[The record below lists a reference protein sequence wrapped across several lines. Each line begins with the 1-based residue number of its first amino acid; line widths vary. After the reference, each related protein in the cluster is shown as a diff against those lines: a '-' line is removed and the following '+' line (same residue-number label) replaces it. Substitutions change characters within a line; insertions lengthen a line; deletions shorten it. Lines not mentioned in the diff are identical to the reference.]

1 MKKISYKALLQH
13 FSKRG
18 HAYSWATSQDWGKWE
33 DLEPSLQEPLRHNLT
48 PPTPHAQDLE
58 LGTNGAV
65 SSEHIVKMALVPD
78 EQQRKL
84 SIKCLHWGSV
94 WKEGGSL
101 LCSQPGVGVREP
113 WCWGF
118 LASRQQPQQKAART
132 ESQGTALTKS
142 VTQRPPPAQF
152 PLLFCARSFDPHDME
167 VREQKMEETLSLKS
181 WVTPG
186 PQLVQEGVGIRR
198 AATWTSGL

>member
-18 HAYSWATSQDWGKWE
+18 HAYSWATSQNWGKWE

-84 SIKCLHWGSV
+84 SIINVYTEGVCGRREAPCFALSPGWGSV
-94 WKEGGSL
+94 S
-101 LCSQPGVGVREP
+101 PGVGGSSRPASSHSRRRPGLRVR
-113 WCWGF
+113 
-118 LASRQQPQQKAART
+118 
-132 ESQGTALTKS
+132 
-142 VTQRPPPAQF
+142 AQ
-152 PLLFCARSFDPHDME
+152 LLPN
-167 VREQKMEETLSLKS
+167 Q
-181 WVTPG
+181 
-186 PQLVQEGVGIRR
+186 
-198 AATWTSGL
+198 